1 MHDFLSARIPEQQGA
16 AIVHGDYRLDNCMLT
31 PEGEVA
37 AVLDW
42 ELCTLGD
49 PLADLG
55 LLMVYWNDPDDTVTT
70 LAGSGATTV
79 PGFPRRED
87 LRARYAATSTR
98 DLSQLDF
105 YIAFGYWKLACILDG
120 VYTRYAKGAMGDD
133 GAGWEAFGESVVR
146 LAETS
151 KAAASSL
158 A

>member
-1 MHDFLSARIPEQQGA
+1 M
-16 AIVHGDYRLDNCMLT
+16 
-31 PEGEVA
+31 
-37 AVLDW
+37 
-42 ELCTLGD
+42 
-49 PLADLG
+49 
-55 LLMVYWNDPDDTVTT
+55 
-70 LAGSGATTV
+70 
-79 PGFPRRED
+79 
-87 LRARYAATSTR
+87 YAETSTR

-151 KAAASSL
+151 KAAASTL

>member
-1 MHDFLSARIPEQQGA
+1 
-16 AIVHGDYRLDNCMLT
+16 MLT
-31 PEGEVA
+31 PQGDVA

-55 LLMVYWNDPDDTVTT
+55 LLMVYWNDPDDGAPS
-70 LAGSGATTV
+70 LAGSGATSGE
-79 PGFPRRED
+79 GFLRKAD
-87 LRARYAATSTR
+87 LRARYAEQSSR
-98 DLSQLDF
+98 DLSHLD
-105 YIAFGYWKLACILDG
+105 YYVAFGYWKLACILDG